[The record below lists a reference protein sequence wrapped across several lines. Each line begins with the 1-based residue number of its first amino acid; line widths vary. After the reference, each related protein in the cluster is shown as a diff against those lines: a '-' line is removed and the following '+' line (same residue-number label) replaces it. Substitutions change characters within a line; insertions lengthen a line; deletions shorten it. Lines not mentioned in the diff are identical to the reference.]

1 MLSSPQMNVQL
12 RNRQCI
18 NSGGKVGNNH
28 FAPYH
33 TMRGEVL
40 AIPADLWLV
49 SIGTPWASPD
59 ATGNAKLDNRH
70 DYTDWAA

>member
-1 MLSSPQMNVQL
+1 
-12 RNRQCI
+12 
-18 NSGGKVGNNH
+18 VGNNH